1 MHKIIWNIQF
11 NNVKGMPTEIE
22 KILEIFNETN
32 GIIVPAE
39 KTNNLDIVDIRLYN
53 SLIQKDKHT

>member
-1 MHKIIWNIQF
+1 
-11 NNVKGMPTEIE
+11 MPTEIE